1 MYDNILVPTD
11 GSESVTEAISEAIGV
26 ADICDATVHAINVV
40 DTAEISVVHDVELAE
55 IEQGLEGA
63 GSEAVDRIADRASKR
78 GLDTQTAIRRGSPA
92 QKILEYADENPIDLI
107 IMGTRG
113 HSGMD
118 RILLGSVAETVV
130 RNANQPVMVSHSE
143 E

>member
-1 MYDNILVPTD
+1 MYESILVPTD
-11 GSESVTEAISEAIGV
+11 GSESVAEAISEAIGV
-26 ADICDATVHAINVV
+26 ADLCDATVHAINVV
-40 DTAEISVVHDVELAE
+40 DTAEISVAHDVELAE

-63 GSEAVDRIADRASKR
+63 GSEAVNRVADRASER
-78 GLDTQTAIRRGSPA
+78 GVDVRTAIRRGSPA
-92 QKILEYADENPIDLI
+92 QQILDYADENSIDLI

-130 RNANQPVMVSHSE
+130 RNANRPVMVTHSE